1 MGGRP
6 EQPDHTEYP
15 GGGLAGN
22 GGANQHRQLNANR
35 TITGV
40 QCACA
45 RAPAAPWVYP
55 QTRNGQSNQQWSLG

>member
-1 MGGRP
+1 VEAWP
-6 EQPDHTEYP
+6 VT
-15 GGGLAGN
+15 A
-22 GGANQHRQLNANR
+22 GANQHRQLNANR

-55 QTRNGQSNQQWSLG
+55 QTRNGQSNQRRSLG